1 MWNIIKDKATETV
14 EALRPSL
21 PSLPIPSSLSRLIS
35 HPTPTP
41 KIKEAMQNAPPKKT
55 IEELKK
61 EEEQKKFQKAW
72 DFVTSNEA
80 LFKDLMPKI
89 EEYLERRKKSP
100 TNGLKTDAEVKAER
114 DRLVAII
121 FKTAELE
128 LVDEIQ
134 WAIEDE
140 IYKVENR
147 DNSKTDVKYI
157 LKQVWRN
164 LKRIIRATFFP
175 FLALLFASFVAN
187 EMIIYPAPIRLA
199 FFLFTAVIC
208 FLSRTI
214 LVVVGMFYLCKWGY
228 SYYVNE
234 MSDGPKRLIMPTL
247 FAFLPLTTREYPN
260 RFKNFFARPFQY
272 GERWS
277 KRDARELDTR
287 MELYQA
293 SLKDSFPF
301 IEAIKTQ
308 EPYQGRLQKIQKNFS
323 ELHKEMAPP
332 TAPLAL
338 LPPVIAAPAAAAPA
352 ATAAEPPL
360 PPVIAAPAAAAP
372 AAAAAAPEPPLPPVI
387 APVTTSP
394 PPPPPSSQTAPPPEG
409 PPPSFNSVASTEP
422 ARGPSAP
429 QVGPPPPPLPPPA
442 MNPVIPNR
450 PPPAPIPEPSA

>member
-1 MWNIIKDKATETV
+1 MSSDA
-14 EALRPSL
+14 
-21 PSLPIPSSLSRLIS
+21 SLSFLSKLKNKAVYQVEKLVNDPAANRFMEEKQKEQEKQREQEKKEKPSEKEKKGVTEPLETD
-35 HPTPTP
+35 TPDDTSSP
-41 KIKEAMQNAPPKKT
+41 VVRA
-55 IEELKK
+55 LKK
-61 EEEQKKFQKAW
+61 A
-72 DFVTSNEA
+72 V
-80 LFKDLMPKI
+80 
-89 EEYLERRKKSP
+89 EY
-100 TNGLKTDAEVKAER
+100 VKR
-114 DRLVAII
+114 GV
-121 FKTAELE
+121 
-128 LVDEIQ
+128 EI
-134 WAIEDE
+134 A
-140 IYKVENR
+140 
-147 DNSKTDVKYI
+147 
-157 LKQVWRN
+157 
-164 LKRIIRATFFP
+164 FFP

-199 FFLFTAVIC
+199 FFLFTAIVC

-338 LPPVIAAPAAAAPA
+338 LPPVIAAAPAAAPAATAAA

-360 PPVIAAPAAAAP
+360 PPVIATAAAPAPAAAAT
-372 AAAAAAPEPPLPPVI
+372 APEPPLPPVI